1 MVEQMIQQEKTV
13 IEIVTIETPQ
23 KIIFENSTFLLAAAA
38 SLIRLICFR
47 SRRFSA
53 VSSWIP
59 VLRICSGFYRFQC
72 FASVMV
78 SPP

>member
-1 MVEQMIQQEKTV
+1 MIQQEKTV

-53 VSSWIP
+53 VSSWIRSSGSVP
-59 VLRICSGFYRFQC
+59 VSTGSSVS
-72 FASVMV
+72 SVMV